1 MADPMGTSLW
11 PRSREA
17 RYAVLA
23 AAAVAAILVVCLYP
37 FRFAIRHGDI
47 DAVGALIRSWAMP
60 PVPIDFVLNVALY
73 VPLGAFAALSLRRS
87 IAAKFRIG
95 IVTIGGAMLSIAIEL
110 AQYFDAARFTA
121 ASDVYA
127 NVLGTLL
134 AATAA
139 VLVSRR

>member
-1 MADPMGTSLW
+1 MGTSVW
-11 PRSREA
+11 PRNREA
-17 RYAVLA
+17 RYAVLT

-47 DAVGALIRSWAMP
+47 DAVGVLVRSWATP
-60 PVPIDFVLNVALY
+60 PVPIDFILNVALY
-73 VPLGAFAALSLRRS
+73 APFGAFAALSFGRS
-87 IAAKFRIG
+87 IGAKFRIG
-95 IVTIGGAMLSIAIEL
+95 VVTIGGALLSIAIEL

-139 VLVSRR
+139 VLVFRR